1 MELFT
6 HLDVTQKALDAT
18 MLRQQMVTNNLANI
32 DTPGYRRYDVK
43 FEEYLSKELGRKGIG
58 AVDTEKIQP
67 TIYQDYVNFTGRLD
81 GNNVNIDV
89 ETAELSKTKLK
100 YDALIQRANAQ
111 IQRYKYILQN
121 MR

>member
-1 MELFT
+1 MGLFT
-6 HLDVTQKALDAT
+6 HLDITQKALDAT
-18 MLRQQMVTNNLANI
+18 MMRQEMVTNNLANV
-32 DTPGYRRYDVK
+32 DTPGYRRYDVN
-43 FEEYLSKELGRKGIG
+43 FETYLSKALERKGMG
-58 AVDTEKIQP
+58 HVDLDKISP

-89 ETAELSKTKLK
+89 ETAELSKTKIK
-100 YDALIQRANAQ
+100 YDTLIQRANAQ

>member
-1 MELFT
+1 MDLFK

-18 MLRQQMVTNNLANI
+18 MLRQELVTNNLANV

-43 FEEYLSKELGRKGIG
+43 FEEYLSKEIQAKGIG
-58 AVDTEKIQP
+58 EIDGTKLQP
-67 TIYQDYVNFTGRLD
+67 TAYQDYVNYTGRLD
-81 GNNVNIDV
+81 GNNVNIDA
-89 ETAELSKTKLK
+89 ETAQLSKTKIK